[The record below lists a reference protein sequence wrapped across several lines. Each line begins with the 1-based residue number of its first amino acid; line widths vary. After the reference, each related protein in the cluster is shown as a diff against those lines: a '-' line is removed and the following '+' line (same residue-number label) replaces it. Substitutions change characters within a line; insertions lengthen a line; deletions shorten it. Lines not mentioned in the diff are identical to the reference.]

1 MRMLNISSMND
12 LIANSMDIL
21 EPASVD
27 AEGNERQDGNS
38 CLLPVESQ
46 FHCFHFQIILHGYA
60 YVWAYAYYM
69 HIYTCSC
76 ANATCSFLCRVV
88 GSIVILVRLYL
99 LFAENKSSTSLQ
111 EQELPVA
118 QW

>member
-21 EPASVD
+21 EPAPVD

-46 FHCFHFQIILHGYA
+46 FHCFHFQIICYTLTSTWVCICVGLRILHA
-60 YVWAYAYYM
+60 
-69 HIYTCSC
+69 HIHVFVC
-76 ANATCSFLCRVV
+76 
-88 GSIVILVRLYL
+88 
-99 LFAENKSSTSLQ
+99 
-111 EQELPVA
+111 
-118 QW
+118 